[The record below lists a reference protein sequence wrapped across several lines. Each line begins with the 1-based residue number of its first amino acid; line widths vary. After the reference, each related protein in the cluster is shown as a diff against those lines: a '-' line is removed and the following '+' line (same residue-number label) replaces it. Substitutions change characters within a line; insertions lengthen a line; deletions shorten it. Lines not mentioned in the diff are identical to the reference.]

1 MKTLF
6 RRTIMAGAAMLALPL
21 LAAAPARAATELR
34 IMWYS
39 DANEGDVMRDLLDRF
54 EKANPDIKVVLDRVP
69 YKTITDNLPAL
80 VSSGQAPDMARVTDL
95 GGQSSYYLNLTPYLK
110 DKAYWETNFKDV
122 LPWVRPAGE
131 TDGVYGL
138 MTQLTITMPIVNETL
153 FQQAGIPLPGPTAT
167 WDDWAKA
174 AKAVAAKLNVPIP
187 IAIDRS
193 GHRIAGPA
201 ISYGAKFF
209 SADGQPA
216 LVDDGLKTMA
226 RKIYDWHKDG
236 VMSKAIWGS
245 VGGAAYRGANEEFS
259 NGQVVLYMSGSWQFG
274 QFAKTVGDGFDW
286 HGVPNPCG
294 PAGCSGMP
302 GGAGLVAY
310 KTSKHPAE
318 IGKLMDYLASEP
330 VYAEFHARTL
340 FLTAHKGL
348 MAKGISYAADKP
360 QIKKSLDAAFANVK
374 ALSPVAFQL
383 QGYRLNR
390 VLFTPLTVRLNQAI
404 SGEMSLDDAFTRM
417 TQDMQDGLKAAGAK

>member
-174 AKAVAAKLNVPIP
+174 AKAVATKLNVPIP

-209 SADGQPA
+209 SADTPA
-216 LVDDGLKTMA
+216 LL
-226 RKIYDWHKDG
+226 
-236 VMSKAIWGS
+236 
-245 VGGAAYRGANEEFS
+245 EE
-259 NGQVVLYMSGSWQFG
+259 L
-274 QFAKTVGDGFDW
+274 
-286 HGVPNPCG
+286 
-294 PAGCSGMP
+294 
-302 GGAGLVAY
+302 
-310 KTSKHPAE
+310 
-318 IGKLMDYLASEP
+318 IGKLEALDALSLESIEGVFKAICE
-330 VYAEFHARTL
+330 E
-340 FLTAHKGL
+340 
-348 MAKGISYAADKP
+348 KGIKLGGIGPAVR
-360 QIKKSLDAAFANVK
+360 L
-374 ALSPVAFQL
+374 ALSGTTASPGIFEMILVLGLAETRK
-383 QGYRLNR
+383 RLER
-390 VLFTPLTVRLNQAI
+390 AI
-404 SGEMSLDDAFTRM
+404 ASIRG
-417 TQDMQDGLKAAGAK
+417 